1 MDLKP
6 LIGTRGSAEMIVTYS
21 DTAIEMGSGGVKVFS
36 TPSMIALMEK
46 AAQSSVR
53 PFMPEGWVTVGSEVN
68 IKHLRATPIG
78 KLIIAESVLIKVEG
92 KYLYFQVTARD
103 ERGEVGNGTHTR
115 VMVNHDRFMEK
126 AVYS

>member
-1 MDLKP
+1 MDSISLVG
-6 LIGTRGSAEMIVTYS
+6 IRGSAEMVVTDK
-21 DTAIEMGSGGVKVFS
+21 DTAWEMGSGGVKVYA

-53 PFMPEGWVTVGSEVN
+53 PLMADGFVTVGTEVCV
-68 IKHLRATPIG
+68 KHLKATPVG
-78 KLIIAESVLIKVEG
+78 MRVTAESVLVRVEG
-92 KYLYFQVTARD
+92 KVLYFQVVARD

-115 VMVNHDRFMEK
+115 AIVNLARFMEK